1 MGAEL
6 MGKDRRCLSC
16 NSNKQQTAQLPGVSG
31 AGPGQERGGSAG
43 AVPARSPR
51 LGGFGGAVPGPFPW
65 LLPPRAPPGG
75 PARTQRGSS
84 AAGREEREGESHRFR
99 ARHTTC
105 PLAHTSG
112 TQTHGIQL
120 QIKVTKFKRTASS
133 SVV

>member
-16 NSNKQQTAQLPGVSG
+16 NSNKQQTAQLPGVSARRNG
-31 AGPGQERGGSAG
+31 AGTGRICRSSARPFP
-43 AVPARSPR
+43 PARRVRRGRARTLPTAPPAPSAPWRPRPHPPR
-51 LGGFGGAVPGPFPW
+51 L
-65 LLPPRAPPGG
+65 
-75 PARTQRGSS
+75 QRGRQR
-84 AAGREEREGESHRFR
+84 GERASHRFR
-99 ARHTTC
+99 ARHTAC